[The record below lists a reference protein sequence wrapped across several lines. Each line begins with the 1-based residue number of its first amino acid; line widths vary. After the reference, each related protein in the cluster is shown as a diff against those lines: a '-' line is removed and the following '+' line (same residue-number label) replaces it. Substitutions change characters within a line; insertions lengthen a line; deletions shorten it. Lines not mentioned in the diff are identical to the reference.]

1 MIKSAS
7 LIGSALLVFG
17 LAAGSMAADMPKSAA
32 PTAADTGAGAT
43 DTAKPTTHK
52 HKTKKAGHASKKT
65 KKTATTT
72 DSANK

>member
-32 PTAADTGAGAT
+32 PTAADAGAPTT
-43 DTAKPTTHK
+43 DTAKPATHK
-52 HKTKKAGHASKKT
+52 HKTKRAAR
-65 KKTATTT
+65 
-72 DSANK
+72 ANKKAKKAATNTDTANK

>member
-32 PTAADTGAGAT
+32 PMAADAGAPTT
-43 DTAKPTTHK
+43 DTAKPVRK
-52 HKTKKAGHASKKT
+52 HKTRRAARANKKAKKAAAADT
-65 KKTATTT
+65 
-72 DSANK
+72 ANK

>member
-17 LAAGSMAADMPKSAA
+17 LAAGSMAAD
-32 PTAADTGAGAT
+32 AGAPT

-52 HKTKKAGHASKKT
+52 HKTHKAAHASKKA
-65 KKTATTT
+65 KKTATAT
-72 DSANK
+72 ANK